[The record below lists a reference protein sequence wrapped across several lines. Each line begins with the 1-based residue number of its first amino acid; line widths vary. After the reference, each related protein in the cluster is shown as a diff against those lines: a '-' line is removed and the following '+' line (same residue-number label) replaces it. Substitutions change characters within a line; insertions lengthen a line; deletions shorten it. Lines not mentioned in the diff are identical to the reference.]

1 MSYQRPTPD
10 TLPHDDPRGRC
21 RPSCCKNPYFCR
33 TKYRCACHQ
42 GALVADRVPAM
53 TILALDRRDA
63 LRGRA
68 CVMSGSQS
76 DRIVPQHRQ
85 GGMGGRK
92 NKHRLT
98 NVLWLD
104 SILNGWIESDA
115 GWAAQAQAWGVKVP
129 VWVDDER
136 RVPVYFANEGRW
148 YRLCGESRDE
158 ITAATAIDMMIDVYG
173 EAEYFRLKAL
183 ADDTARARLLSTR
196 AVG

>member
-1 MSYQRPTPD
+1 M
-10 TLPHDDPRGRC
+10 
-21 RPSCCKNPYFCR
+21 
-33 TKYRCACHQ
+33 
-42 GALVADRVPAM
+42 ADRVS
-53 TILALDRRDA
+53 TRVILALDRRDA

-115 GWAAQAQAWGVKVP
+115 EWAAQAQAWGVKVP

-148 YRLCGESRDE
+148 YRLEGQSRQE
-158 ITAATAIDMMIDVYG
+158 IAADVAMQMMIDVYG
-173 EAEYFRLKAL
+173 EVEYFRLKAI

>member
-1 MSYQRPTPD
+1 M
-10 TLPHDDPRGRC
+10 
-21 RPSCCKNPYFCR
+21 
-33 TKYRCACHQ
+33 
-42 GALVADRVPAM
+42 ADRVPAM

-68 CVMSGSQS
+68 CVMSGAQN

-115 GWAAQAQAWGVKVP
+115 EWAAQAQAWGVKVP

-136 RVPVYFANEGRW
+136 RVPVYFVNEGRW
-148 YRLCGESRDE
+148 YRLSGESRDE
-158 ITAATAIDMMIDVYG
+158 ITAATAMAMMIEVYG
-173 EAEYFRLKAL
+173 EAEYFRLKSI
-183 ADDTARARLLSTR
+183 ADDTARARILSTR